1 VALSGRHRFVSADF
15 GTRVP
20 ASTGGASVLVA
31 AGILIGLVIG
41 GVLGVVVVRTV
52 GASRFDKALRT
63 RQQLLQDAEREAEA
77 MRREA
82 HVEAREEAVKLR
94 AGVDAEVNERRAQL
108 ARSEERLQSRDE
120 ELERK
125 LLELARREQGLA
137 DREEAS
143 KTLHA
148 ELKETKQRELRELE
162 RLSGMTIAEAK
173 QHLLERSEDLIRHEL
188 ARQVRQMEE
197 EARTEAKRRAR
208 NLVADALQRV
218 AASHAAETTV
228 TLVELPSDDMKGRII
243 GREGR
248 NIRALEHLTG
258 VDFIIDDT
266 PQAVVLS
273 SFDGIRRETAKLTL
287 VKLIED
293 GRIHPAR
300 IEEMY
305 YQSKAEI
312 EDYIRQAGEQAV
324 FEANCGD
331 FHEELVKILGR
342 LRYRTSYGQNVL
354 KHTLEVVHLC
364 GVMAAELGAG
374 VKTAKR
380 AGLLHDIGK
389 AMTHEVEGS
398 HALISAQLARR
409 YGETQGVVHAI
420 EAHHYEVQPQTV
432 ESVLLIAAD
441 AISASR
447 PGARGESLENY
458 IKRLESLE
466 ELAGSRPGVEKVY
479 ALQAGREIRV
489 IVKPNEIDD
498 DTAVLLSHE
507 IAREI
512 EDQLE
517 YPGQIKVTVI
527 RESRATDVASN
538 RIDVRRESPAHIDA
552 A

>member
-1 VALSGRHRFVSADF
+1 M
-15 GTRVP
+15 
-20 ASTGGASVLVA
+20 LVA
-31 AGILIGLVIG
+31 AGVLIGLVIG
-41 GVLGVVVVRTV
+41 GLVGVVVVRSV

-63 RQQLLQDAEREAEA
+63 RQELLKDAEREADA

-82 HVEAREEAVKLR
+82 RIEAREDAVRLR
-94 AGVDAEVNERRAQL
+94 AEIEAEVQERRSQIS
-108 ARSEERLQSRDE
+108 RTEERLQSKE
-120 ELERK
+120 EEVEGK
-125 LLELARREQGLA
+125 LVELSRREQGLS

-143 KTLHA
+143 KQLHA
-148 ELKETKQRELRELE
+148 ELKEAKQRELRELE
-162 RLSGMTIAEAK
+162 RLSAMTVAEAK
-173 QHLLERSEDLIRHEL
+173 QYLLENSKDLIRHEL
-188 ARQVRQMEE
+188 ARQARQMEE
-197 EARTEAKRRAR
+197 ESRTEAKRRAR

-287 VKLIED
+287 LKLIED

-312 EDYIRQAGEQAV
+312 EDYIQQAGEQAV

-354 KHTLEVVHLC
+354 KHTLEVVHLG
-364 GVMAAELGAG
+364 GVMASELGAG
-374 VKTAKR
+374 VKTTKR
-380 AGLLHDIGK
+380 AALLHDIGK

-409 YGETQGVVHAI
+409 YGESPGVAHAI

-432 ESVLLIAAD
+432 EAVLLIAAD

-466 ELAGSRPGVEKVY
+466 ELAASRPGIEKVY

-489 IVKPNEIDD
+489 IVKPEEVDD
-498 DTAVLLSHE
+498 DAAILLSHE

-527 RESRATDVASN
+527 RESRSTDIAAN
-538 RIDVRRESPAHIDA
+538 RLDVRREAPAQIDA